1 VEWHDR
7 REMFL
12 RPNYRTKDGKDHIY
26 WSLVETVRTVDGP
39 RQKTLCYL
47 GELNGSA
54 QARWLKSVE
63 VFNEQGEA
71 QQLKLFP
78 SHLEV
83 PDDDP
88 QVARVLVNRVRLER
102 TRQFGVCFLGWEMW
116 KQLGLDG
123 FYEQALDGEA
133 AEVPWSRVAAVLA
146 INRLCAPGSELAIE
160 QRWYPSTAL
169 DDLLEIEEGKINDTR
184 LYRCLDRILPHK
196 RKLEQHLKQRY
207 GELFGA
213 EFDVLLY
220 DLTSTYVEGAA
231 EKNPMMSRG
240 YSRDHR
246 PDCEQMVIALI
257 VNREG
262 FPFSYETFDGNR
274 ADVSTMETILRMV
287 ERKYGK
293 ARRIWVMD
301 RGIVS
306 EENLAAI
313 RKRGGQYL
321 VGTPRRQMKRFE
333 AELLKDDWTQVRP
346 DVEVKQIAV
355 PQGEETYI
363 LCRTAGRKEKEKA
376 IRKRFSLGMERALEA
391 LEKSIASGRLKDRY
405 KMERRLGRIQA
416 RHPQVND
423 LFEVTLRDTPAGVRL
438 RWEMKKEREA
448 WRDLREGAY
457 MLRTNLQADSAEQMW
472 SMYMQLTEAEA
483 SFRALKSELSI
494 RPLFHQKESRVK
506 AHILVAFLG
515 YALWVTLKHL
525 LQRRPAMVPQLSA
538 SGAIQVQ
545 PLSPMKALALL
556 STLQSADI
564 VLPTTD
570 GREIRLRRITEPTT
584 EQKSL
589 LHQLGLAL
597 PERFQFNRKCSV
609 DPAVA

>member
-1 VEWHDR
+1 
-7 REMFL
+7 MFL
-12 RPNYRTKDGKDHIY
+12 RPNHRSKDGKDHTY
-26 WSLVETVRTVDGP
+26 WSLVETVRTADGP

-47 GELNGSA
+47 GELNSSA
-54 QARWLKSVE
+54 QSRWLRTVE
-63 VFNEQGEA
+63 VFNDQGEA

-78 SHLEV
+78 SHLAA
-83 PDDDP
+83 PPDDP

-102 TRQFGVCFLGWEMW
+102 TRQFGACY
-116 KQLGLDG
+116 LGLQLWKRLELDC
-123 FYEQALDGEA
+123 FFEQAVDDDPA
-133 AEVPWSRVAAVLA
+133 DVPWSRVAALLA

-160 QRWYPSTAL
+160 ERWYPSTAL
-169 DDLLEIEEGKINDTR
+169 DDLLTIEDGKINDSR

-196 RKLEQHLKQRY
+196 TKLERHLKQRY
-207 GELFGA
+207 GELFEA

-231 EKNPMMSRG
+231 EKNPMIRRG

-257 VNREG
+257 VNSEG
-262 FPFSYETFDGNR
+262 FPFSYETFNGNR
-274 ADVSTMETILRMV
+274 ADVSTIETILRMV

-293 ARRIWVMD
+293 ARRIWVFD

-313 RKRGGQYL
+313 RKRDGQYL
-321 VGTPRRQMKRFE
+321 VGTPRSQMKRFE
-333 AELLKDDWTQVRP
+333 ADLLKGGWVHVRP
-346 DVEVKQIAV
+346 EVEVKQVAI

-376 IRKRFSLGMERALEA
+376 IRKRFSTRMEDALRG
-391 LEKSIASGRLKDRY
+391 LEKTIVAGRLKDRH
-405 KMERRLGRIQA
+405 KMERRLGKIQA
-416 RHPQVND
+416 RHPSVND
-423 LFEVTLRDTPAGVRL
+423 LYEVSLRDTAEGVRL
-438 RWEMKKEREA
+438 SWQMKDDRKSWRES
-448 WRDLREGAY
+448 REGAY
-457 MLRTNLQADSAEQMW
+457 LLRTNIKAETAEDLW
-472 SMYMQLTEAEA
+472 AKYMQLTEAEA

-494 RPLFHQKESRVK
+494 RPLFHQLESRVK
-506 AHILVAFLG
+506 AHVMVAFLG

-525 LQRRPAMVPQLSA
+525 LKRRAAIRPQPTA
-538 SGAIQVQ
+538 SGVENAQ
-545 PLSPMKALALL
+545 PMSPMKALALL

-570 GREIRLRRITEPTT
+570 GREIRLRRIAEPTA

-589 LHQLGLAL
+589 LHQLGLSL
-597 PERFQFNRKCSV
+597 PDRLEFDRECSV
-609 DPAVA
+609 DSAIA

>member
-1 VEWHDR
+1 
-7 REMFL
+7 MFL
-12 RPNYRTKDGKDHIY
+12 RPNRRTKDGKDHTY

-47 GELNGSA
+47 GELNDSS
-54 QARWLKSVE
+54 QARWVKTIE
-63 VFNEQGEA
+63 VFNDQGEA

-78 SHLEV
+78 SHVE
-83 PDDDP
+83 PPADDP
-88 QVARVLVNRVRLER
+88 QVARVLLNRVRLER
-102 TRQFGVCFLGWEMW
+102 TRQFGACY
-116 KQLGLDG
+116 LGL
-123 FYEQALDGEA
+123 ELWKRLQLDRFFESTVDAHEA
-133 AEVPWSRVAAVLA
+133 DVPWSRIAAVLA

-160 QRWYPSTAL
+160 ERWYPSTAL
-169 DDLLEIEEGKINDTR
+169 DDLLGIEEGKINDTR
-184 LYRCLDRILPHK
+184 LYRCLDHILPQK
-196 RKLEQHLKQRY
+196 TKLEQHLKQRY

-231 EKNPMMSRG
+231 EKNPMMRRG

-257 VNREG
+257 VNSEG

-274 ADVSTMETILRMV
+274 ADVSTMETVLRMV

-293 ARRIWVMD
+293 ARRVWVMD

-306 EENLAAI
+306 EENLQAI
-313 RKRGGQYL
+313 RRRGGQYL
-321 VGTPRRQMKRFE
+321 VGTPRSQMKRFE
-333 AELLKDDWTQVRP
+333 EELLKDDWTRVRP
-346 DVEVKQIAV
+346 EVEVKQVTI

-376 IRKRFSLGMERALEA
+376 IRNRFSTRMEDALNGLA
-391 LEKSIASGRLKDRY
+391 KTIATGRLKDRH

-416 RHPQVND
+416 RHSQVND
-423 LFEVTLRDTPAGVRL
+423 LYDVILRDTSDGVRL
-438 RWEMKKEREA
+438 IWEMKAERKD
-448 WRDLREGAY
+448 WRQLREGAY
-457 MLRTNLQADSAEQMW
+457 MLRTNLKADTAEQMW
-472 SMYMQLTEAEA
+472 SQYMQLTEAEA

-494 RPLFHQKESRVK
+494 RPLFHQKEPRVK
-506 AHILVAFLG
+506 AHVMVAFLG
-515 YALWVTLKHL
+515 YALWVTLKHVMK
-525 LQRRPAMVPQLSA
+525 RRPAIVPEPSR
-538 SGAIQVQ
+538 SGVNNAE

-570 GREIRLRRITEPTT
+570 GREIRLRRVTEPDA

-589 LHQLGLAL
+589 LRQLGVTL
-597 PERFQFNRKCSV
+597 PEQFELNRKCSV
-609 DPAVA
+609 DSAIA

>member
-1 VEWHDR
+1 
-7 REMFL
+7 MFL
-12 RPNYRTKDGKDHIY
+12 RPNHRGKDGKEHTY
-26 WSLVETVRTVDGP
+26 WSLVESVRTPDGP
-39 RQKTLCYL
+39 RQRTLCHL
-47 GELNGSA
+47 GELNGSDHT
-54 QARWLKSVE
+54 RWLRTVE

-78 SHLEV
+78 SQVE
-83 PDDDP
+83 PPPDDP

-102 TRQFGVCFLGWEMW
+102 TRQFGACY
-116 KQLGLDG
+116 LGLGLWGRLELDR
-123 FYEQALDGEA
+123 FFAQAVDDDVA
-133 AEVPWSRVAAVLA
+133 DVPWSRVAALLA

-160 QRWYPSTAL
+160 QRWYPATAL
-169 DDLLEIEEGKINDTR
+169 DDLLGIEEGKINDTR

-196 RKLEQHLKQRY
+196 TKLERHLKDRY
-207 GELFGA
+207 GALFEA

-231 EKNPMMSRG
+231 ENNPMMRRG

-257 VNREG
+257 VNNEG

-293 ARRIWVMD
+293 ARRIWVFD

-306 EENLAAI
+306 EENLASI

-321 VGTPRRQMKRFE
+321 VGTPRSQMKQFE
-333 AELLKDDWTQVRP
+333 AELLQEDWTQVRP
-346 DVEVKQIAV
+346 EVEVKKVAIA
-355 PQGEETYI
+355 QGEETYI

-376 IRKRFSLGMERALEA
+376 IRNRFSGSMEKALNG
-391 LEKSIASGRLKDRY
+391 LEKTLALGRLKDRH
-405 KMERRLGRIQA
+405 KMERRLGKIQA
-416 RHPQVND
+416 RHRSVND
-423 LFEVTLRDTPAGVRL
+423 LYEISLRDTAEGVRL
-438 RWEMKKEREA
+438 SWQMKEDRKSWRES
-448 WRDLREGAY
+448 REGAY
-457 MLRTNLQADSAEQMW
+457 LLRTNLKAETAEQLW
-472 SMYMQLTEAEA
+472 SKYLQLTEAEA

-494 RPLFHQKESRVK
+494 RPLFHQKEPRVK
-506 AHILVAFLG
+506 AHVMVAFLG

-525 LQRRPAMVPQLSA
+525 LKRRAPIVPKPSV
-538 SGAIQVQ
+538 SGVNNTQ
-545 PLSPMKALALL
+545 PLSPMRALALL

-570 GREIRLRRITEPTT
+570 GREIRLRRITEPTA

-589 LHQLGLAL
+589 LQQLSMTL
-597 PERFQFNRKCSV
+597 PDSLEFNRECSV
-609 DPAVA
+609 DSACA

>member
-1 VEWHDR
+1 
-7 REMFL
+7 MFL
-12 RPNYRTKDGKDHIY
+12 RPHQRNKDGKEHTY
-26 WSLVETVRTVDGP
+26 WSLVETVRTADGP
-39 RQKTLCYL
+39 RQRTLCYL

-78 SHLEV
+78 SHVE
-83 PDDDP
+83 PPADDP
-88 QVARVLVNRVRLER
+88 QVARVLVHRVRLER
-102 TRQFGVCFLGWEMW
+102 TRQFGAVFLGWELW
-116 KQLGLDG
+116 KGLELNR
-123 FYEQALDGEA
+123 FFEQAVDNDPA
-133 AEVPWSRVAAVLA
+133 DVPWSRVAAVLA
-146 INRLCAPGSELAIE
+146 INRLCAPGSELAVE
-160 QRWYPSTAL
+160 ERWYPATAL

-184 LYRCLDRILPHK
+184 LYRCLDQILPHK
-196 RKLEQHLKQRY
+196 AKLEQHLKQRY

-231 EKNPMMSRG
+231 ERNPMMGRG

-257 VNREG
+257 VNSEG

-274 ADVSTMETILRMV
+274 ADVTTMEPILRMV

-293 ARRIWVMD
+293 ARRIWVID

-306 EENLAAI
+306 EENLKAI
-313 RKRGGQYL
+313 RQRGGQYL
-321 VGTPRRQMKRFE
+321 VGTPRSQMKRFE
-333 AELLKDDWTQVRP
+333 AELLKEDWTQVRP
-346 DVEVKQIAV
+346 DVEVKQVAI
-355 PQGEETYI
+355 PQGNETYI
-363 LCRTAGRKEKEKA
+363 LCRTTGRKEKEKA
-376 IRKRFSLGMERALEA
+376 IRHRFSTRMEDALKG
-391 LEKSIASGRLKDRY
+391 LEKTIAGGRLKDRN
-405 KMERRLGRIQA
+405 KMERRLGKIQA
-416 RHPQVND
+416 RHSQVND
-423 LFEVTLRDTPAGVRL
+423 LFEVTLRDTPKGLRL
-438 RWEMKKEREA
+438 VWGTKEERKA

-457 MLRTNLQADSAEQMW
+457 MLRTNLQANSTEELW
-472 SMYMQLTEAEA
+472 SKYMQLTEAEA

-494 RPLFHQKESRVK
+494 RPLFHQKEPRVK
-506 AHILVAFLG
+506 AHVLVAFLG
-515 YALWVTLKHL
+515 YALWITLKHL
-525 LQRRPAMVPQLSA
+525 LKRRPAIVPQPSV
-538 SGAIQVQ
+538 SGADNAQ
-545 PLSPMKALALL
+545 PLSPMKALTLL

-589 LHQLGLAL
+589 LHQLGLSL
-597 PERFQFNRKCSV
+597 PERLKSLSKCSA
-609 DPAVA
+609 DSAIA

>member
-1 VEWHDR
+1 
-7 REMFL
+7 MFL
-12 RPNYRTKDGKDHIY
+12 RPHARSKDGKGHTY
-26 WSLVETVRTVDGP
+26 WSLV
-39 RQKTLCYL
+39 
-47 GELNGSA
+47 A
-54 QARWLKSVE
+54 
-63 VFNEQGEA
+63 
-71 QQLKLFP
+71 
-78 SHLEV
+78 
-83 PDDDP
+83 
-88 QVARVLVNRVRLER
+88 
-102 TRQFGVCFLGWEMW
+102 
-116 KQLGLDG
+116 
-123 FYEQALDGEA
+123 AL
-133 AEVPWSRVAAVLA
+133 LA

-160 QRWYPSTAL
+160 ERWYPSTAL
-169 DDLLEIEEGKINDTR
+169 EDLLGIEEGKINDTR

-196 RKLEQHLKQRY
+196 TALERHLKQRY

-231 EKNPMMSRG
+231 GNNPMMRRG

-257 VNREG
+257 VNNQG

-287 ERKYGK
+287 ERKYGQ

-306 EENLAAI
+306 EENLQAI

-321 VGTPRRQMKRFE
+321 VGTPRSQMKQFE
-333 AELLKDDWTQVRP
+333 AELLKDDWIQVRP
-346 DVEVKQIAV
+346 DVEVKQVAI

-363 LCRTAGRKEKEKA
+363 LCRTAGRKEKERA
-376 IRKRFSLGMERALEA
+376 IRKRFSTRMEGALQR
-391 LEKSIASGRLKDRY
+391 LQKTIATGRLKDRH
-405 KMERRLGRIQA
+405 KMERRLGKIQA

-423 LFEVTLRDTPAGVRL
+423 LFEVALRDTPEGVRL
-438 RWEMKKEREA
+438 VWEMQEERKA

-457 MLRTNLQADSAEQMW
+457 LLRTNLPAGSAELLW
-472 SMYMQLTEAEA
+472 SNYMQLTEAEA

-494 RPLFHQKESRVK
+494 RPLFHQKEPRVK
-506 AHILVAFLG
+506 AHVLVAFLG

-525 LQRRPAMVPQLSA
+525 LKRRPAIVPRPSLSGVDNA
-538 SGAIQVQ
+538 E

-556 STLQSADI
+556 STVHSADI

-570 GREIRLRRITEPTT
+570 GREIRLRRITEPTA

-589 LHQLGLAL
+589 LYHLGLSL
-597 PERFQFNRKCSV
+597 PERLQSPAKCSA
-609 DPAVA
+609 DSAIA